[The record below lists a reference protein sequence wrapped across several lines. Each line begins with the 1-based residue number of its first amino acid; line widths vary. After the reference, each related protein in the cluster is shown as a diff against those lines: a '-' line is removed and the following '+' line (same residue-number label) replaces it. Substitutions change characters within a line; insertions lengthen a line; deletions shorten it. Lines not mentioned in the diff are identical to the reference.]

1 MGQPVKRPYD
11 SPARR
16 SKAQATR
23 ADVIAAAA
31 SLFAARGY
39 TATTAAAVAERAGVS
54 RATVFNSVGGKP
66 DLLRAAYRLAV
77 RGEHPDIPLGQQARS
92 RTIQSE
98 PDPARL
104 LEGYAQVCT
113 EIAPR
118 LSPLYETI
126 RAAARADH
134 EAAELWDELQ
144 SERRVGAGRV
154 VTALEQR
161 GHLPAPLDAS
171 HAADILWVLNDPGLY
186 HLLVEQRG
194 WSRTLFRT
202 WLTETMKSQLLA
214 SPKR

>member
-16 SKAQATR
+16 TKAQATR
-23 ADVIAAAA
+23 SDVIAAAA
-31 SLFAARGY
+31 TLFAARGY
-39 TATTAAAVAERAGVS
+39 AATTAAAVAERAGVS

-66 DLLRAAYRLAV
+66 DLLRAAYRSAV
-77 RGEHPDIPLGQQARS
+77 RGEHPDTPLGEQARS
-92 RTIQSE
+92 RRIQSE

-126 RAAARADH
+126 RAAAGADR
-134 EAAELWDELQ
+134 EAAELWAELQ

-154 VTALEQR
+154 ITALEER
-161 GHLPAPLDAS
+161 GHLRPTLDS
-171 HAADILWVLNDPGLY
+171 NSAADILWVLNDPGLH
-186 HLLVEQRG
+186 HLLVERRG
-194 WSRTLFRT
+194 WSRTLFRS

-214 SPKR
+214 DTTP